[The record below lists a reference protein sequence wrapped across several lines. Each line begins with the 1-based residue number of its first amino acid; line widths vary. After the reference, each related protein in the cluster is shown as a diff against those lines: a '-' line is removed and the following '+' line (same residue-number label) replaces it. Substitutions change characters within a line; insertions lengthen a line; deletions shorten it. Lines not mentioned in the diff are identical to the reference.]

1 MRGVGYLFP
10 TMKKIILSTIVAA
23 FACVSSVQ
31 AGENCK
37 TKTCPDAAKAKGTV
51 CSEQAKAKGT
61 DCSEAKTCCA
71 SKAKAELTKAKA
83 DASVKGATK
92 LLAKR

>member
-23 FACVSSVQ
+23 FACVSAVQ
-31 AGENCK
+31 AGENCN
-37 TKTCPDAAKAKGTV
+37 AKACPAT
-51 CSEQAKAKGT
+51 AKAKGT
-61 DCSEAKTCCA
+61 DCSESKGCCA
-71 SKAKAELTKAKA
+71 DKAKAELTKAKL

>member
-1 MRGVGYLFP
+1 MRGVGYLFL

-23 FACVSSVQ
+23 FACVSAVQ
-31 AGENCK
+31 AGENCN
-37 TKTCPDAAKAKGTV
+37 TKTCSDATKACPAT
-51 CSEQAKAKGT
+51 AKAKGT

-71 SKAKAELTKAKA
+71 SKAKAELTKAKL

>member
-10 TMKKIILSTIVAA
+10 TMKKIILSTIIAA
-23 FACVSSVQ
+23 FACVSAVQ
-31 AGENCK
+31 AGENCN
-37 TKTCPDAAKAKGTV
+37 TKACPLA
-51 CSEQAKAKGT
+51 AKAKGT
-61 DCSEAKTCCA
+61 DCSASKVCCA
-71 SKAKAELTKAKA
+71 DKAKAELTKAKA

>member
-1 MRGVGYLFP
+1 MRGVGYLSP

-23 FACVSSVQ
+23 FAFVSAVQ
-31 AGENCK
+31 AGENCN
-37 TKTCPDAAKAKGTV
+37 TKTCSDATKACPAT
-51 CSEQAKAKGT
+51 AKAKGT

-71 SKAKAELTKAKA
+71 SKAKAELTKAKL

>member
-1 MRGVGYLFP
+1 MGYLSP
-10 TMKKIILSTIVAA
+10 TMKKIILSTIIAA
-23 FACVSSVQ
+23 FAFISAVQ

-37 TKTCPDAAKAKGTV
+37 GCPDAAKAKGT
-51 CSEQAKAKGT
+51 
-61 DCSEAKTCCA
+61 DCSESKGCCA
-71 SKAKAELTKAKA
+71 DKAKAELTKAKL